1 MTGYLKLT
9 LPPAILALS
18 ACSTTTISSEP
29 PQEVTEPCMG
39 LALASDIGWV
49 EAHKQNVLA
58 YIDCQTKYYT
68 LIEAVRV
75 EE

>member
-1 MTGYLKLT
+1 
-9 LPPAILALS
+9 
-18 ACSTTTISSEP
+18 
-29 PQEVTEPCMG
+29 MG